1 MEPVNILEARNNL
14 SRLVAAAS
22 GGEDV
27 VISKR
32 GIPVARLVAV
42 GDPAP
47 EHTAARAAEW
57 LSMNLVPVH
66 AARTAAAL
74 DEQIAAERS
83 GWE

>member
-1 MEPVNILEARNNL
+1 MDPVNILDARNNL

-32 GIPVARLVAV
+32 GIPVARLVAE
-42 GDPAP
+42 GGAAR
-47 EHTAARAAEW
+47 EHTAAGAARW
-57 LSMNLVPVH
+57 LTTHPVPVH
-66 AARTAAAL
+66 AARTVAEL
-74 DEQIAAERS
+74 DDQITSERN